1 MLIIYTVVVLGFRN
15 IKIINSSDDKI
26 MEYFNISQ
34 KSLGLLNTHNSYL
47 NVFLETQSSTIIAK
61 LYKDSLNL
69 KVTHNIF

>member
-1 MLIIYTVVVLGFRN
+1 MNVSTE
-15 IKIINSSDDKI
+15 KT
-26 MEYFNISQ
+26 MEYFHISQ

-47 NVFLETQSSTIIAK
+47 NVFIETQSSTIIAK